1 MIGSMI
7 WCVTI
12 FGCALLFIGIG
23 IYAARLEKPMWFW
36 SGSTVDPE
44 TITNVK
50 QYNWENARMW
60 GLYSL
65 WYWVAGFLWFWRPIA
80 AVAFLTVGATLG
92 TGLLVHAY
100 LKIEKRYKKNCL

>member
-1 MIGSMI
+1 MIGSVI

-50 QYNWENARMW
+50 QYNRENARMW

-80 AVAFLTVGATLG
+80 AAVVLTMGATLG
-92 TGLLVHAY
+92 TGALVHAY
-100 LKIEKRYKKNCL
+100 LIIEKKYKKNCL

>member
-1 MIGSMI
+1 MIGSVI

-50 QYNWENARMW
+50 QYNRENARML

-65 WYWVAGFLWFWRPIA
+65 WY
-80 AVAFLTVGATLG
+80 
-92 TGLLVHAY
+92 
-100 LKIEKRYKKNCL
+100 